1 MKALL
6 IATSLIFGF
15 AAAGAYAQAP
25 ADAPAGTTGLCKD
38 GSYYSGASKKGACRG
53 HKGVK
58 DWYGDAA
65 SAAPTKATRAPKMT
79 APATSTAAAAAPAG
93 ATGLCKDG
101 TYYSGDTKRGA
112 CRGHKGVKDWYG
124 ASAVAPAAPSSPMS
138 PSAPKSDMAPASAAA
153 PAAAPAGSTG
163 LCKDGTYYSGATKR
177 GACRGHKGVK
187 DWYGASAVAPAAP
200 SSPMSSSA
208 PKSDMAPASA
218 AAPAA
223 APAGSTG
230 LCKDGTY
237 YSGATK
243 RGACR
248 GHKGVK
254 DWYGTAAAGAGAATA
269 MPSKPAMPPAA
280 NPMEPANP
288 AMPANPAAPSPKR
301 PVPPMSRVPGTD
313 ATPPETRAAAPGGGM
328 GKVWVNSESKVYHCQ
343 DDRYYGKTKQG
354 EYMSEADALATG
366 NRASRGKACTK

>member
-79 APATSTAAAAAPAG
+79 APTTSTAAAAAPAG

-101 TYYSGDTKRGA
+101 TYYSGD
-112 CRGHKGVKDWYG
+112 
-124 ASAVAPAAPSSPMS
+124 
-138 PSAPKSDMAPASAAA
+138 
-153 PAAAPAGSTG
+153 
-163 LCKDGTYYSGATKR
+163 TKR